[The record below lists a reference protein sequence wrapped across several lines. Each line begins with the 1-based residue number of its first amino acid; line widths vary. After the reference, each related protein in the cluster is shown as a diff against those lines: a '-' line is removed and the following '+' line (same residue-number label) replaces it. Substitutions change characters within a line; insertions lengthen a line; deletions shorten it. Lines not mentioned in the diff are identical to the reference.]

1 MKDIIIAI
9 DGYSSCGKSTLAK
22 ALAKELQYVYI
33 DTGAMYRA
41 VALYFLR
48 NDIMKNGEVMLDKVE
63 NALDNITL
71 NFQYNNQINKA
82 ETILN
87 GVNVEQEIRG
97 LEVSENVSKVSRIK
111 SVRAKMVELQQKM
124 GQQKR
129 IVMDGRDIGT
139 VVFPDAE
146 LKLFMTADE
155 DVRAQRRFKELQEK
169 GENITIDQV
178 KKNIASR
185 DFADTTREENP
196 LKQANDAVVI
206 DNTNITPQ
214 EQFDLVMKLVKERVS

>member
-48 NDIMKNGEVMLDKVE
+48 NNIMKNGEVMLDKVE

-214 EQFDLVMKLVKERVS
+214 EQFDLVMKLVKERVN

>member
-1 MKDIIIAI
+1 LKDIIIAI

>member
-48 NDIMKNGEVMLDKVE
+48 NDVMKNGEVQLDKVDE
-63 NALDNITL
+63 ALANITL
-71 NFQYNNQINKA
+71 NFQYNNQSNKA

-111 SVRAKMVELQQKM
+111 SIRSKMVELQQNM

-169 GENITIDQV
+169 GENITIEQV

-214 EQFDLVMKLVKERVS
+214 EQFDLVMELVKKRIK

>member
-48 NDIMKNGEVMLDKVE
+48 NGVMKNGEVMLDKVE
-63 NALDNITL
+63 EALDNITL

-139 VVFPDAE
+139 VVFPEAE

-214 EQFDLVMKLVKERVS
+214 EQFDLVMDLVKERIN

>member
-48 NDIMKNGEVMLDKVE
+48 NNIMKKGEVILDKVE
-63 NALDNITL
+63 NALEDITL

-169 GENITIDQV
+169 GENITIEQV

-214 EQFDLVMKLVKERVS
+214 EQFDLVMKLVQERVN